1 MATDTQ
7 PETQPE
13 SRRSRPRR
21 RRDRGATWV
30 IIGILILLFPVG
42 ATLYNDHRLHQISRE
57 YEESV
62 RAIEPSERV
71 RQYLDEAHEYNRTLA
86 REGHHAM
93 PPRAGTPG
101 WDAYVGTLDA
111 PETNGVLAR
120 VEIPTIGVDLPVYHG
135 TSAEVLYQGA
145 GHMFGSDLPVGGD
158 GTTSVISAHNGMVD
172 ATMFDNLFRVRNG
185 DDVYID
191 VMGETL
197 RYRVTGRQ
205 VVGPHDDEAITY
217 EPGRDKLVL
226 VTCTPYGLNT
236 DRLLVE
242 AERAP
247 LDSVGRSD
255 DGWVPSLSWWMILD
269 LLLIVLILLVLLRRW
284 WKRRMEERRRRRDD
298 LASEGTVA

>member
-1 MATDTQ
+1 
-7 PETQPE
+7 
-13 SRRSRPRR
+13 
-21 RRDRGATWV
+21 
-30 IIGILILLFPVG
+30 
-42 ATLYNDHRLHQISRE
+42 
-57 YEESV
+57 
-62 RAIEPSERV
+62 
-71 RQYLDEAHEYNRTLA
+71 
-86 REGHHAM
+86 
-93 PPRAGTPG
+93 
-101 WDAYVGTLDA
+101 
-111 PETNGVLAR
+111 
-120 VEIPTIGVDLPVYHG
+120 
-135 TSAEVLYQGA
+135 
-145 GHMFGSDLPVGGD
+145 MFGSDLPVGGD

-284 WKRRMEERRRRRDD
+284 WKRRMEERRRRRND